1 MVGGYKGK
9 FDKDADEFMD
19 YIVDASFRMKDQID
33 GLLEYSRVTIDHRGF
48 QPVNLELILNQ
59 VIDNLRT
66 LIEENG
72 AVVNYNSLPT
82 VMGDDDQLRRIFQNL
97 VGNAIKFRKPNIFP
111 MINISV
117 REDKETSEY
126 VFSVADNGIGMEEQ
140 YKERIF
146 VIFQRLHTMEAYKGT
161 GIGLSVVK
169 RIVEH
174 HGGRIWVESEQGVGS
189 TFYFTIPLM

>member
-1 MVGGYKGK
+1 
-9 FDKDADEFMD
+9 
-19 YIVDASFRMKDQID
+19 
-33 GLLEYSRVTIDHRGF
+33 
-48 QPVNLELILNQ
+48 
-59 VIDNLRT
+59 
-66 LIEENG
+66 
-72 AVVNYNSLPT
+72 
-82 VMGDDDQLRRIFQNL
+82 MGDDDQLRRIFQNL
-97 VGNAIKFRKPNIFP
+97 VGNAIKFRKPNISP
-111 MINISV
+111 IINISA
-117 REDKETSEY
+117 REDKETNEY
-126 VFSVADNGIGMEEQ
+126 IFSVADNGIGMEDQ